1 MIHVR
6 TKNGEALIN
15 EQNVDVVHKEGAVVT
30 IEKDGK
36 YYTIDDVTVYLPPN
50 TPFRELEETKRILRR
65 ESIDRNFYKS
75 ATVQMGYCLDDIKY
89 ELNDELNTSIDVLRK
104 KLKAHLERLEEGSQ
118 KQIKRY
124 ENQLK
129 ELQKEEEIADAH
141 ETYQ

>member
-50 TPFRELEETKRILRR
+50 NPFRELEETKRILRR
-65 ESIDRNFYKS
+65 ESIDRNFFKS
-75 ATVQMGYCLDDIKY
+75 ATVRMGYCLDDIKY
-89 ELNDELNTSIDVLRK
+89 DLNDELNTSIDVLRE
-104 KLKAHLERLEEGSQ
+104 KLKAHIERLEKESQ
-118 KQIKRY
+118 RHTESY
-124 ENQLK
+124 EKKLK
-129 ELQKEEEIADAH
+129 ELEKEDKIADAH
-141 ETYQ
+141 KTYQ